1 MKELSLYIH
10 IPFCVKKCLYC
21 DFLSA
26 PATNAAREQYL
37 LALGYEIEARSEDY
51 KDREVISIFFGGGT
65 PSILTVEELT
75 RLFTKIKSSYNLGKN
90 CEISIEVN
98 PGTVWDK
105 STFEAYRNLGINRL
119 SIGLQSAVDKELKLL
134 GRIHTYKDFRVTF
147 EAAREAGFDDINVD
161 LISAVP
167 GQKKEDYLYTLNEVC
182 TLNPEHISAY
192 SLIIEPG
199 TAFYEDYKYLITD
212 EDHEELDRELYV
224 LTKEVL
230 AEKGY
235 HRYEISNYSKEGH
248 ECRHNKVYWRRGDYL
263 GLGLGAASL
272 IGNRRFKNTSEF
284 AAYNEAGGVAEYVEE
299 ETLNKSDE
307 MQEFMILGLR
317 LTEGISKKYFA
328 KCFGRDIED
337 VYGKV
342 LEKGVNE
349 GLLVSDG
356 DKVYLTDRGLD
367 VSNYVFAQF

>member
-1 MKELSLYIH
+1 MNKFAVYVH
-10 IPFCVKKCLYC
+10 IPFCEQKCLYC

-37 LALGYEIEARSEDY
+37 LALGYEIEERSKAY

-65 PSILTVEELT
+65 PSILTIEEIT
-75 RLFTKIKSSYNLGKN
+75 RLFAKIKSSYNLAKN

-105 STFEAYRNLGINRL
+105 GVFEAYRSLGINRL
-119 SIGLQSAVDKELKLL
+119 SIGLQSAVNGELKLL
-134 GRIHTYKDFRVTF
+134 GRIHTYKDFRVTYQ
-147 EAAREAGFDDINVD
+147 AAREAGFDNVNVD
-161 LISAVP
+161 LISALP

-230 AEKGY
+230 ARNGY
-235 HRYEISNYSKEGH
+235 HRYEISNYSREGY

-284 AAYNEAGGVAEYVEE
+284 VAYNEAGGMAEYMDEE
-299 ETLNKSDE
+299 ILGKSDE

-317 LTEGISKKYFA
+317 LTEGISKKNFTKYF
-328 KCFGRDIED
+328 GTDIEE

-342 LEKGVNE
+342 IEKCVNE
-349 GLLVSDG
+349 GLLMCEG

>member
-51 KDREVISIFFGGGT
+51 KDSEVISIFFGGGT

-75 RLFTKIKSSYNLGKN
+75 RLFTKIKSSYNLAKN

-161 LISAVP
+161 LISALP

-182 TLNPEHISAY
+182 ALNPEHISAY

-284 AAYNEAGGVAEYVEE
+284 VVYNEAGGVAEYMDE
-299 ETLNKSDE
+299 ETLNKADE

-317 LTEGISKKYFA
+317 LIEGVSKKYFA
-328 KCFGRDIED
+328 KCFGKDMDE

-349 GLLVSDG
+349 GLLAVQG
-356 DKVYLTDRGLD
+356 DKICLTDRGLD

>member
-75 RLFTKIKSSYNLGKN
+75 RLFTKIKSSYNLAKN

-161 LISAVP
+161 LISAIP

-182 TLNPEHISAY
+182 ALNPEHISAY

-284 AAYNEAGGVAEYVEE
+284 VAYNEAGGVAEYVEE
-299 ETLNKSDE
+299 ETLNKADE

-317 LTEGISKKYFA
+317 LTEGISKKKCAKYFE
-328 KCFGRDIED
+328 KDIEE

-342 LEKGVNE
+342 LGKGVNE